1 MDRRLREPGRNQS
14 TAMDRARTMKKPLMT
29 KMESAMVRVCARPAA
44 QRISRRAKSLPT
56 HASTLATLGWAVMPF
71 SLVHPSAQSVDYK
84 QERRGILGPRCDR
97 FLPLPACFPGSAP
110 ARSNTI
116 VAWLRRLSRW

>member
-1 MDRRLREPGRNQS
+1 VALHVAELGS
-14 TAMDRARTMKKPLMT
+14 TGASAGMQARTMKKPLMT
-29 KMESAMVRVCARPAA
+29 KMESAMVRVCALPAA